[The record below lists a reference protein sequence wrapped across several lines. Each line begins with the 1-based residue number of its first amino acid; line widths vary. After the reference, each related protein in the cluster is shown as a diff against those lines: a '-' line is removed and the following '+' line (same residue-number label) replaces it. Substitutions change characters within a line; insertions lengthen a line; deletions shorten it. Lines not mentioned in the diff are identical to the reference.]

1 MPCRRRTTII
11 ATTRDRESEG
21 AIMKPLIAIVGRPNV
36 GKSMLFNKLVGQRL
50 SIVEDTPG
58 VTRDRLYAEAEWR
71 NRKFDLVDT
80 GGIEPSADSQ
90 ILAFMR
96 QQAEIAI
103 QHATVILFVCDIKT
117 GLTASDQ
124 EVANMLLR
132 SRKPVVLAVNKMDQV
147 GITNPDIYE
156 FYNLGLG
163 DPIAVSAVHGHGS
176 GDLLDACMEYF
187 PPEDEEEEE
196 DDVIKVAIIGK
207 PNVGKSSLVNR
218 ILGEQ
223 RVIVSDMAGTTRD
236 AVDSFFENQKGK
248 YLFIDTAGMRKKSK
262 VDDRIEKFS
271 VLRATMAI
279 ERADV
284 CLILVDANEG
294 VTEQDTK
301 VAGLAHEAGK
311 ACIIVVNK
319 WDAIEK
325 DDKTMDHMRQDIR
338 RDLSYMTYAPIVFIS
353 ALTGQRV
360 DRLFDL
366 INYVN
371 DQASLRITTGMLNTV
386 LADATARVQ
395 PPTDKGRRLKIY
407 YMTQIGI
414 KPPHFVCFCNDAK
427 LFHFSYQ
434 RYLENQIRST
444 FGLEGTPVR
453 LTIRQKSDKEG

>member
-1 MPCRRRTTII
+1 M
-11 ATTRDRESEG
+11 A
-21 AIMKPLIAIVGRPNV
+21 KPLVAIVGRPNV

-58 VTRDRLYAEAEWR
+58 VTRDRLYAESEWR

-80 GGIEPSADSQ
+80 GGIEPGTDNE
-90 ILAFMR
+90 ILSFMR
-96 QQAEIAI
+96 KQAEIAI
-103 QHATVILFVCDIKT
+103 ENATVIVFICDIKT

-132 SRKPVVLAVNKMDQV
+132 SRKPVVLAINKMDQT
-147 GITNPDIYE
+147 GHTNPDIYE

-163 DPIAVSAVHGHGS
+163 DPIAVSAVHGHGT
-176 GDLLDACMEYF
+176 GDLLDACFEHF
-187 PPEDEEEEE
+187 PPEDGEEE
-196 DDVIKVAIIGK
+196 DSDVIKVAVIGK

-218 ILGEQ
+218 ILGEE
-223 RVIVSDMAGTTRD
+223 RVIVSNVAGTTRD
-236 AVDSFFENQKGK
+236 AVDSYFENETGR
-248 YLFIDTAGMRKKSK
+248 YLLIDTAGMRKKSR

-284 CLILVDANEG
+284 CLIMIDANEG

-319 WDAIEK
+319 WDSIEK
-325 DDKTMDHMRQDIR
+325 DGKTMDRMREDVR
-338 RDLSYMTYAPIVFIS
+338 RDLSYMTYAPVLFIS

-360 DRLFDL
+360 PRLFEL
-366 INYVN
+366 IKYVSN
-371 DQASLRITTGMLNTV
+371 QSAMRITTGMLNSL

-395 PPTDKGRRLKIY
+395 PPSDKGRRLKIF
-407 YMTQIGI
+407 YMTQVGI
-414 KPPHFVCFCNDAK
+414 KPPHFVCFCNDAQ

-434 RYLENQIRST
+434 RYLENQIRNT

-453 LTIRQKSDKEG
+453 LTIRQKGDKED

>member
-1 MPCRRRTTII
+1 
-11 ATTRDRESEG
+11 
-21 AIMKPLIAIVGRPNV
+21 MKPLIAIVGRPNV

-132 SRKPVVLAVNKMDQV
+132 SQKPVVLAVNKMDQV

-163 DPIAVSAVHGHGS
+163 DPIAVSAVHGHGT

-236 AVDSFFENQKGK
+236 PVDSYFENQKGK

>member
-1 MPCRRRTTII
+1 MARI
-11 ATTRDRESEG
+11 AGIDLPKDKRIEIGLTYIYG
-21 AIMKPLIAIVGRPNV
+21 IGR
-36 GKSMLFNKLVGQRL
+36 KSAK
-50 SIVEDTPG
+50 D
-58 VTRDRLYAEAEWR
+58 
-71 NRKFDLVDT
+71 
-80 GGIEPSADSQ
+80 
-90 ILAFMR
+90 ILA
-96 QQAEIAI
+96 Q
-103 QHATVILFVCDIKT
+103 T
-117 GLTASDQ
+117 G
-124 EVANMLLR
+124 V
-132 SRKPVVLAVNKMDQV
+132 
-147 GITNPDIYE
+147 NPDTR
-156 FYNLGLG
+156 
-163 DPIAVSAVHGHGS
+163 VK
-176 GDLLDACMEYF
+176 DLSDA
-187 PPEDEEEEE
+187 DEQ
-196 DDVIKVAIIGK
+196 K
-207 PNVGKSSLVNR
+207 L
-218 ILGEQ
+218 
-223 RVIVSDMAGTTRD
+223 RD
-236 AVDSFFENQKGK
+236 AIDSYFENEFGK
-248 YLFIDTAGMRKKSK
+248 YRFIDTAGMRRKSK
-262 VDDRIEKFS
+262 VDDAIEKYS
-271 VLRATMAI
+271 NLRSIAAI

-284 CLILVDANEG
+284 CLILIDANEG

-319 WDAIEK
+319 WDSIEK
-325 DDKTMDHMRQDIR
+325 DGKTMDKMRQDVM

>member
-1 MPCRRRTTII
+1 
-11 ATTRDRESEG
+11 
-21 AIMKPLIAIVGRPNV
+21 MKPLIAIVGRPNV
-36 GKSMLFNKLVGQRL
+36 GKSMMFNKLVGQRL

-58 VTRDRLYAEAEWR
+58 FTRDRLYAEAEWR

-132 SRKPVVLAVNKMDQV
+132 SQKPVVLAVNKMDQV

-163 DPIAVSAVHGHGS
+163 DPIAVSAVHGHGT

-236 AVDSFFENQKGK
+236 AVDSYFENQKGK

-279 ERADV
+279 ERSDV
-284 CLILVDANEG
+284 CLILIDANEG

-319 WDAIEK
+319 WDAVEK
-325 DDKTMDHMRQDIR
+325 DDKTMDKMRQDVR
-338 RDLSYMTYAPIVFIS
+338 RDLAYMTYAPILFIS

-360 DRLFDL
+360 ERLFEL

-371 DQASLRITTGMLNTV
+371 DQAAMRITTGMLNSV

-407 YMTQIGI
+407 YMTQVGV
-414 KPPHFVCFCNDAK
+414 KPPHFVVFCNDAQ

-444 FGLEGTPVR
+444 FGLEGTPVK
-453 LTIRQKSDKEG
+453 LTVRQKGDKEG